1 MFLDDRSHTVFMS
14 RPRRTEQ
21 NKEVILAK
29 GIDLLCEQGY
39 NGTGLKQILD
49 AVQIPKGS
57 FYHYFDSKEAYAAQ
71 VVELYID
78 RLIEV
83 FDNYLMHSSE
93 DPLAQ
98 IKRTYGWMVAEF
110 QRKQCREGCLLGNLA
125 GELGATSPL
134 CQAAMLSAYDK
145 WFQRFVP
152 IIERGQASGQVRQD
166 VDAALLA
173 ETFWNAWEGSLLRMK
188 VTGSTA
194 TTETTLSVMLD
205 SLFRAN

>member
-1 MFLDDRSHTVFMS
+1 MA
-14 RPRRTEQ
+14 RPRRTEH
-21 NKEVILAK
+21 NREVILAK

-78 RLIEV
+78 RLLEV
-83 FDNYLMHSSE
+83 FDNYLLYTTE
-93 DPLAQ
+93 TPVDIIKQ
-98 IKRTYGWMVAEF
+98 IYGWMVVEF
-110 QRKQCREGCLLGNLA
+110 KRKECREGCLLGNLA
-125 GELGATSPL
+125 AELGASSSL
-134 CQAAMLSAYDK
+134 CQVAMSSAYGK

-152 IIERGQASGQVRQD
+152 IVVAGQEAGQIRQD
-166 VDAALLA
+166 VTAELLA

-194 TTETTLSVMLD
+194 TVEQTLAVLLD
-205 SLFRAN
+205 SLFRA